1 MVGSID
7 ISTKLKGALGRA
19 RIKSFLVPRFKEI
32 SSLAGFIKE
41 ESGKNSTFEMELKD
55 LGARNNI
62 LAMKSTQDEIEKGL
76 LNLKDQGWLSD
87 KDYGAIVARAKT
99 DLNLKV

>member
-1 MVGSID
+1 
-7 ISTKLKGALGRA
+7 
-19 RIKSFLVPRFKEI
+19 
-32 SSLAGFIKE
+32 
-41 ESGKNSTFEMELKD
+41 
-55 LGARNNI
+55 
-62 LAMKSTQDEIEKGL
+62 MKSTQDEIEKGL